1 MLDINM
7 YAELNLKVTDITTPE
22 NFFDPLVSWTV
33 TYHVENVQGHP
44 TRIHKTT

>member
-22 NFFDPLVSWTV
+22 NFFDPLVAWAV